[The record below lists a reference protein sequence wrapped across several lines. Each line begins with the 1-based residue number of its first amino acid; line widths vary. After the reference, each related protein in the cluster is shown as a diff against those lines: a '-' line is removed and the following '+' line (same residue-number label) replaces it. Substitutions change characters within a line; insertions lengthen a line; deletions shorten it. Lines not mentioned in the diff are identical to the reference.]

1 MEYRKIEMKKIII
14 DCDPGIDD
22 AAAIMMAYM
31 HPKTEIEAITTVS
44 GNVNVT
50 QTTANALKVLD
61 ILEAKSIPVFSGAS
75 TALLGSTND
84 ASFVHGKDGLGDLHI
99 SDSNRPVEK
108 GPASLALIEIAK
120 ESPGEMSLIALGPL
134 TNLALALRLEPDL
147 PDYYKELVIMGGAYL
162 GKGNTENYSAEFNIF
177 SDPEAAAVVFR
188 NWPMLTMVTWEA
200 TLDHNLPNSFVESL
214 RLYDNPRST
223 FLEKA
228 LSKVSA
234 VIKENFNTNVC
245 LAADPLAMAVMI
257 EPEIILESTKKFVEV
272 ELLGRY
278 TRGMT
283 VVDWFGVSRQHPNVE
298 IVQKINKNRFFELMS
313 LIGA

>member
-1 MEYRKIEMKKIII
+1 MDYGKFEMKRIII

-31 HPKTEIEAITTVS
+31 HPETEIEAITTVS

-61 ILEAKSIPVFSGAS
+61 ILEAKSIPVFPGAS
-75 TALLGSTND
+75 SALLGSTND
-84 ASFVHGKDGLGDLHI
+84 AGFVHGRDGLGDLHMPESI
-99 SDSNRPVEK
+99 RPVEK
-108 GPASLALIEIAK
+108 DPASLALIEMAK
-120 ESPGEMSLIALGPL
+120 ESPRELSLIALGPL

-147 PDYYKELVIMGGAYL
+147 PGYYKELVIMGGAYL
-162 GKGNTENYSAEFNIF
+162 GKGNTENFSAEFNIF

-188 NWPMLTMVTWEA
+188 NWPMLIMVTWEA
-200 TLDHNLPNSFVESL
+200 TLDHNLPDTFVQSL
-214 RLYDNPRST
+214 RLCDNPRSA
-223 FLEKA
+223 FLEKT
-228 LSKVSA
+228 LSRVSA
-234 VIKENFNTNVC
+234 IKKEGFNTNVC
-245 LAADPLAMAVMI
+245 LAADPLAMAVTI
-257 EPEIILESTKKFVEV
+257 EPEIVLESTKKFVDV

-298 IVQKINKNRFFELMS
+298 IIQKVNRERFIELMYS
-313 LIGA
+313 IIG